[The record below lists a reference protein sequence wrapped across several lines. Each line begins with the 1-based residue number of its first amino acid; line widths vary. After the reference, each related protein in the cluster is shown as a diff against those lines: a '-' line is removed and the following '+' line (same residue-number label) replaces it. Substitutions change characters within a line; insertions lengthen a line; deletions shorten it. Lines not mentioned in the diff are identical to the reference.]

1 MKNEYISRFKVL
13 KKIFPYIKSKK
24 KNYVLFALVK
34 LLFSALGLIGPLLY
48 WLLVNEVMMKR
59 QMDGFAWVV
68 LGYVTLYLIQTLLVV
83 LSQITY
89 NKVFVAFNLKLK
101 HKLLK
106 NILYYSNSMDYSIGE
121 SKNILE
127 DDSKSL
133 ENFINT
139 HILEYFFSILNV
151 GIIIGV
157 LIFLNWKLTFVSL
170 FMIPLSFVFTKIMS
184 KRAKDTTEKYRN
196 GYSCFESYQHSCFQN
211 WREIK
216 SNCIEDCETER
227 LEQKWIPIASLFMKN
242 QIIWYINRGFIAFKD
257 LFITKMNLYFVGG
270 LLIISG
276 QAEIAMLLTFMK
288 YYEQLYIKINN
299 IIDSNLG
306 IQQDAIKINNVLSLL
321 NLDNENKPIVN
332 IENNEIFIKNLNFQ
346 YFQSAPFS
354 INNLNLFV
362 KEKEHIAIVG
372 KSGSGKSTLI
382 KIIGGILKPTSGT
395 VCLGGHDI
403 YSVNSTSL
411 HKKIGI
417 VMQDT
422 ILFNMSIRDNL
433 LLANPQASMEELSNV
448 CRAVGIFDFIISLP
462 QNFDTVIGERGI
474 KVSGGQKQR
483 ISLARMLLYDPDII
497 VFDESTSSL
506 DLENEKLIVKNISE
520 TLSKK
525 TIISV
530 AHRLTTIKN
539 ADRIIV
545 LNNGEILSMGKH
557 EDLLNNCKE
566 YRTLFLSQE
575 RTRI

>member
-1 MKNEYISRFKVL
+1 MKNEYTSRFKVL
-13 KKIFPYIKSKK
+13 KKIYPYIKSKR

-34 LLFSALGLIGPLLY
+34 LFFSALGLIGPLLY
-48 WLLVNEVMMKR
+48 LFLVNEVMIK
-59 QMDGFAWVV
+59 QQIVGFVWVV
-68 LGYVTLYLIQTLLVV
+68 LGYVIVYLIETLLTIC
-83 LSQITY
+83 SQVTY
-89 NKVFVAFNLKLK
+89 NKVFIAFNLKLR

-106 NILYYSNSMDYSIGE
+106 NILYYSNAVDWSVGE

-133 ENFINT
+133 EKFLNT
-139 HILEYFFSILNV
+139 HILDYFFSILNV
-151 GIIIGV
+151 AILISV
-157 LIFLNWKLTFVSL
+157 LIFLNWKLAIVSL

-184 KRAKDTTEKYRN
+184 KKAKAVAEKYRN
-196 GYSCFESYQHSCFQN
+196 GYACFESYQYSCFQN

-216 SNCIEDCETER
+216 SNCIEECETKR
-227 LEQKWIPIASLFMKN
+227 LEEKWKPIASLFMKN
-242 QIIWYINRGFIAFKD
+242 QILWYINRGFIAFKD

-276 QAEIAMLLTFMK
+276 HAEIAMLLTFMK

-306 IQQDAIKINNVLSLL
+306 IQQDAIKINNVLDLL
-321 NLDNENKPIVN
+321 YLDNEKKPIVN
-332 IENNEIFIKNLNFQ
+332 IENNEIVIKNLNFQ
-346 YFQSAPFS
+346 YFESAPFS
-354 INNLNLFV
+354 LNNLNLFV

-382 KIIGGILKPTSGT
+382 KIMGGILKPTSGI

-403 YSVNSTSL
+403 YSVNNTSL
-411 HKKIGI
+411 YKKIGI

-433 LLANPQASMEELSNV
+433 LLANPQASKEELSAV
-448 CRAVGIFDFIISLP
+448 CRTVGIFDFINSLP
-462 QNFDTVIGERGI
+462 QTFDTVIGERGI

-483 ISLARMLLYDPDII
+483 ISLARMLLYDPDVI

-506 DLENEKLIVKNISE
+506 DIENENLITKNISE
-520 TLSKK
+520 MLSGK

-545 LNNGEILSMGKH
+545 LNNGKILSMGKH

-566 YRTLFLSQE
+566 YRALFLSQE
-575 RTRI
+575 RTII